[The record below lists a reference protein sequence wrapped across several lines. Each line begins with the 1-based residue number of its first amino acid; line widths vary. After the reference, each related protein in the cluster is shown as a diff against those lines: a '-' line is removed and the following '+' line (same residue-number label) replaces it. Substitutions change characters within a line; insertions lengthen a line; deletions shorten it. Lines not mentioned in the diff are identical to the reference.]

1 MISLILLI
9 IIALAALLVTWVAIH
24 QYRGERYLCDDCQFN
39 SPEKCHKK
47 ERPQAVQCYAYIP
60 KDKAPN

>member
-1 MISLILLI
+1 MSLIMLA
-9 IIALAALLVTWVAIH
+9 IIAIAALVVTFVAVK

-47 ERPQAVQCYAYIP
+47 ERPQAVECYAYLP
-60 KDKAPN
+60 EEKAS